1 MPEREKSYIISVDSG
16 GTFSDCLIMDNEG
29 VVVNSK
35 AQTTPYDF
43 SIGIMESLDSA
54 AALVGLRGEE
64 VLERTRYFFAHG
76 STVAVNALLTRS
88 GVETGLITTRGFEDT
103 IIMGRVEQKV
113 AGLSEWERF
122 QVYKHNKADPII
134 PRPLIQGVEERIDS
148 SGEEIIPLKKEEVE
162 RIVDKLVL
170 EEGVESIA
178 VCLLWSFLNPSHER
192 EIKRIISQRHP
203 GIFVSVS
210 SELIPVLRDYER
222 MATTAINAYL
232 SPITSRYL
240 SALHKKL
247 EERGL
252 ENPLLVMQNVGG
264 MVDVVEAGNIGVNLL
279 SSGPVGGVLGS
290 RIMGDLKGFKN
301 IITTD
306 VGGTSFD
313 VSLIVDGEMM
323 LSPAPV
329 FSQYTILTPV
339 IDIVSLGAGGGSIA
353 RVEEKT
359 GLLKVGPQ
367 SAGGIP
373 GPVCYDQGGE
383 APTFTDANVV
393 LGRIDPMNFLGGRMK
408 LNAEKARRA
417 VEEQIA
423 RPMGLSVEDAAMGII
438 QILTA
443 HMADLVRKTT
453 IDKGFD
459 PSDFVLFSFGGAG
472 PLCSTSFAPLI
483 SGIRKLVI
491 PAFNSVFSAFGIG
504 GSDIVQVERHSEPTL
519 APFDPNRLNAVF
531 SQMEEKLVR
540 GLARSNVPREDMTLV
555 RSIDLR
561 YWGQVHEISVPVPGG
576 TLEEKQMQE
585 LIDNFVD
592 TYEHKYG
599 KGMSYGSAQ
608 VEAVT
613 LEVKGTGAL
622 EKTPILTHE
631 PEGSNPSRAL
641 KGQRE
646 VWFEGGR
653 GFLQTSIYV
662 REDLRTGNVVK
673 GPAVIEAVDTTVLIN
688 PGQEIRVDEY
698 LNLLMDF

>member
-1 MPEREKSYIISVDSG
+1 MPEKETSYIISVDSG
-16 GTFSDCLIMDNEG
+16 GTFSDCVIMDNEG
-29 VVVNSK
+29 AVVNSK

-43 SIGIMESLDSA
+43 SVGIMESLDSA
-54 AALVGLRGEE
+54 AGIIGLKGEE

-88 GVETGLITTRGFEDT
+88 GVKTGLITTKGFEDT

-122 QVYKHNKADPII
+122 EVYKHNKADPIV
-134 PRPLIQGVEERIDS
+134 PRPLIHGVTERIDC
-148 SGEEIIPLKKEEVE
+148 SGDVIIPWNKGDLE
-162 RIVDKLVL
+162 RAL
-170 EEGVESIA
+170 EELVINEKVESIA
-178 VCLLWSFLNPSHER
+178 VCLLWSFMNPTHER
-192 EIKRIISQRHP
+192 EIKQIINQRHP
-203 GIFVSVS
+203 EVFVSIS

-222 MATTAINAYL
+222 MATTTINAYL

-240 SALHKKL
+240 TSLHSKL
-247 EERGL
+247 RARGL
-252 ENPLLVMQNVGG
+252 RNPLLLMQNVGG
-264 MVDVVEAGNIGVNLL
+264 MVDVTEAGNIGVNLL

-290 RIMGDLKGFKN
+290 KIMGELKGLKN

-313 VSLIVDGEMM
+313 VSLIVEGEMM
-323 LSPAPV
+323 LSSSPV

-353 RVEEKT
+353 RVEAKT

-373 GPVCYDQGGE
+373 GPVCYDQGGT

-417 VEEQIA
+417 IEEHIA
-423 RPMGLSVEDAAMGII
+423 GPMGVSVEHAAMGII
-438 QILTA
+438 EILTA

-472 PLCSTSFAPLI
+472 PLCCTSFAPLI
-483 SGIRKLVI
+483 SGIKKLVI
-491 PAFNSVFSAFGIG
+491 PAFNSVFSAFGIA
-504 GSDIVQVERHSEPTL
+504 GSDIVQVERHSEPML
-519 APFDPNRLNAVF
+519 APFDAQRLKAVF
-531 SQMEEKLVR
+531 GRMEDKLAA
-540 GLARSNVPREDMTLV
+540 GLSRSKVPEEDMV
-555 RSIDLR
+555 FSRSIDLR
-561 YWGQVHEISVPVPGG
+561 YWGQVHEITVPVPPG
-576 TLEEKQMQE
+576 TLGDEQVNE
-585 LIDNFVD
+585 LVDRFVE

-613 LEVKGTGAL
+613 LEVKGRGVL
-622 EKTPILTHE
+622 DKIPILAHLRD
-631 PEGSNPSRAL
+631 GVDSSKAYKNHRKVYFNNNL
-641 KGQRE
+641 KYINTNIYIRE
-646 VWFEGGR
+646 
-653 GFLQTSIYV
+653 FLKN
-662 REDLRTGNVVK
+662 GNIIN
-673 GPAVIEAVDTTVLIN
+673 GPAVIEAIDTTILIN
-688 PGQEIRVDEY
+688 PDQKVEVDEY
-698 LNLLMDF
+698 LNLVMEF